1 MESSDNLLRTLKW
14 HLKSFRCLLKILAV
28 LLRDLQKIEFLF
40 KQNSRKYLQVS
51 ISMRAYFIGKELLEE
66 LKSLNTKK
74 APILTAEEK
83 ASALNEAEIKGT
95 GF

>member
-1 MESSDNLLRTLKW
+1 
-14 HLKSFRCLLKILAV
+14 
-28 LLRDLQKIEFLF
+28 
-40 KQNSRKYLQVS
+40 
-51 ISMRAYFIGKELLEE
+51 MRAYFIGKELLEE